1 MNTHDDG
8 EGADMESHDSAGEP
22 PASEKTDEDGSS
34 DAPHL
39 EAKPSGFL
47 KGAFYWALSRL

>member
-1 MNTHDDG
+1 VNTHDDG
-8 EGADMESHDSAGEP
+8 DSADMESHDSTREP
-22 PASEKTDEDGSS
+22 PASEKTDENGGS

-47 KGAFYWALSRL
+47 KAAFYWALSRL